1 MKKNEGESMGI
12 ELQSILEGM
21 KRLRAASSKIRE
33 TESELTFFITDIEK
47 VQIQKFIREIS
58 YLDGFF
64 TFKVMYEESEEYFKG
79 GKYLDFS
86 LELIS
91 NPGCFCDEHEAEF
104 LELKKR
110 EEERFTIKPFK
121 RFGLYKDISNC
132 EECRA
137 SAFEYSFTIH
147 KQKLLSWF
155 SEKFLGEPFPS
166 GVKVLIWSTIQQLKD
181 NYTFFDVYKNS
192 PRPFLIIIC
201 EGEIHEQ
208 DGYLNM
214 ISATLTDF
222 NEKMKNLK
230 HDLEIQKAE
239 LQNIL
244 EKQTYF
250 KIDNSD
256 LKFFPPEFWIDKN
269 TKELGEL
276 NEIKKKILNIEN
288 GFFLSLIWAI
298 SDKVVYDVD
307 TNEIT
312 FSLEKDYIVKL
323 NLELENGKIKMDT
336 ESLIIDKEK
345 ELIRWYEACL
355 YSKYSTSNM
364 KVIKDTIIVA
374 GDANFLSIIRQ
385 PEKLIRYYEFHYE
398 NLLAEKLKERSDI
411 VKTFVNNSQSLKNK
425 LINDTGEVTK
435 NCINI
440 VTVLLGLLLSF
451 ALIYSRSAT
460 AGLDF
465 AFFIIVL
472 FSLVYIPINIYRII
486 NIMDLANDT
495 IKCFYQ
501 DMGVLNKI
509 YGYDFHEI
517 VNMKPENYYAEK
529 KLKKGVS
536 IVMIFM
542 GGLQGVLVYLI
553 VVLVWKAYQKIIFNN
568 FIESTLFLVL
578 FFIVFGTEI
587 IWLASGFFK
596 KKRIVDEHKEIK
608 EDVKK

>member
-1 MKKNEGESMGI
+1 MGI

-47 VQIQKFIREIS
+47 VKIQKFIREIS

-79 GKYLDFS
+79 KCLDFS

-91 NPGCFCDEHEAEF
+91 DPGCFCDEHEAGF
-104 LELKKR
+104 LELNER

-121 RFGLYKDISNC
+121 RFELYKDISNC
-132 EECRA
+132 EECIA

-147 KQKLLSWF
+147 KPKLLSWF

-166 GVKVLIWSTIQQLKD
+166 GIKVLIWSTIQQLKD

-192 PRPFLIIIC
+192 PRPFLMIIC

-239 LQNIL
+239 LQNIM

-269 TKELGEL
+269 TKELGEM
-276 NEIKKKILNIEN
+276 NAIKKEILNIEN
-288 GFFLSLIWAI
+288 GFFLSLIWVI
-298 SDKVVYDVD
+298 SDKVEYDVD
-307 TNEIT
+307 TNKIT

-451 ALIYSRSAT
+451 ALIYSRST
-460 AGLDF
+460 NTGKDF
-465 AFFIIVL
+465 AFFVMVL
-472 FSLVYIPINIYRII
+472 FCLVYIPINAYRII

-495 IKCFYQ
+495 IKGFYQ
-501 DMGVLNKI
+501 DIGVLNKI
-509 YGYDFHEI
+509 YRYDFHEI
-517 VNMKPENYYAEK
+517 VNVKSENYIAEK
-529 KLKKGVS
+529 KLKKV
-536 IVMIFM
+536 VTT
-542 GGLQGVLVYLI
+542 VLLIMAGLI
-553 VVLVWKAYQKIIFNN
+553 VVLTWLIFTLVQNSYAQIVFSN
-568 FIESTLFLVL
+568 FIAKVPFLFIFLIVLVL
-578 FFIVFGTEI
+578 EVIY
-587 IWLASGFFK
+587 LSK
-596 KKRIVDEHKEIK
+596 KFTKDKKIVDEHIEAK
-608 EDVKK
+608 DV

>member
-1 MKKNEGESMGI
+1 M
-12 ELQSILEGM
+12 QSILEGM

-47 VQIQKFIREIS
+47 VKIQKFIREIS

-79 GKYLDFS
+79 KCLDFS

-91 NPGCFCDEHEAEF
+91 DPGCFCDEHEAGF
-104 LELKKR
+104 LELNER

-121 RFGLYKDISNC
+121 RFELYKDISNC
-132 EECRA
+132 EECIA

-147 KQKLLSWF
+147 KPKLLSWF

-166 GVKVLIWSTIQQLKD
+166 GIKVLIWSTIQQLKD

-192 PRPFLIIIC
+192 PRPFLMIIC

-239 LQNIL
+239 LQNIM

-269 TKELGEL
+269 TKELGEM
-276 NEIKKKILNIEN
+276 NAIKKEILNIEN
-288 GFFLSLIWAI
+288 GFFLSLIWVI
-298 SDKVVYDVD
+298 SDKVEYDVD
-307 TNEIT
+307 TNKIT

-451 ALIYSRSAT
+451 ALIYSRST
-460 AGLDF
+460 NTGKDF
-465 AFFIIVL
+465 AFFVMVL
-472 FSLVYIPINIYRII
+472 FCLVYIPINAYRII

-495 IKCFYQ
+495 IKGFYQ
-501 DMGVLNKI
+501 DIGVLNKI
-509 YGYDFHEI
+509 YRYDFHEI
-517 VNMKPENYYAEK
+517 VNVKSENYIAEK
-529 KLKKGVS
+529 KLKKV
-536 IVMIFM
+536 VTT
-542 GGLQGVLVYLI
+542 VLLIMAGLI
-553 VVLVWKAYQKIIFNN
+553 VVLTWLIFTLVQKSYAQIVFSN
-568 FIESTLFLVL
+568 FIAKVPFLFIFLIVLVL
-578 FFIVFGTEI
+578 EVIY
-587 IWLASGFFK
+587 LSK
-596 KKRIVDEHKEIK
+596 KFTKDKKIVDEHIEAK
-608 EDVKK
+608 DV

>member
-1 MKKNEGESMGI
+1 M
-12 ELQSILEGM
+12 
-21 KRLRAASSKIRE
+21 
-33 TESELTFFITDIEK
+33 
-47 VQIQKFIREIS
+47 
-58 YLDGFF
+58 
-64 TFKVMYEESEEYFKG
+64 
-79 GKYLDFS
+79 
-86 LELIS
+86 
-91 NPGCFCDEHEAEF
+91 
-104 LELKKR
+104 
-110 EEERFTIKPFK
+110 
-121 RFGLYKDISNC
+121 
-132 EECRA
+132 
-137 SAFEYSFTIH
+137 
-147 KQKLLSWF
+147 
-155 SEKFLGEPFPS
+155 
-166 GVKVLIWSTIQQLKD
+166 
-181 NYTFFDVYKNS
+181 
-192 PRPFLIIIC
+192 
-201 EGEIHEQ
+201 
-208 DGYLNM
+208 
-214 ISATLTDF
+214 
-222 NEKMKNLK
+222 
-230 HDLEIQKAE
+230 
-239 LQNIL
+239 QNIL

-298 SDKVVYDVD
+298 SDKIVYDVD

-465 AFFIIVL
+465 AFL
-472 FSLVYIPINIYRII
+472 
-486 NIMDLANDT
+486 
-495 IKCFYQ
+495 
-501 DMGVLNKI
+501 
-509 YGYDFHEI
+509 
-517 VNMKPENYYAEK
+517 
-529 KLKKGVS
+529 
-536 IVMIFM
+536 
-542 GGLQGVLVYLI
+542 
-553 VVLVWKAYQKIIFNN
+553 
-568 FIESTLFLVL
+568 
-578 FFIVFGTEI
+578 
-587 IWLASGFFK
+587 
-596 KKRIVDEHKEIK
+596 
-608 EDVKK
+608 

>member
-1 MKKNEGESMGI
+1 MGI

-21 KRLRAASSKIRE
+21 KRLRAASSNIRE
-33 TESELTFFITDIEK
+33 NESELTFFITDIEK

-64 TFKVMYEESEEYFKG
+64 TFKVMYGESEEYFKG

-91 NPGCFCDEHEAEF
+91 DPGCFCDEHEAEF

-166 GVKVLIWSTIQQLKD
+166 GIKVLIWSTIRQLKD

-239 LQNIL
+239 LQNIM

-276 NEIKKKILNIEN
+276 NEIKKEILNIEN
-288 GFFLSLIWAI
+288 GFFLSLIWVI

-323 NLELENGKIKMDT
+323 NLKLENGKIKMDT

-385 PEKLIRYYEFHYE
+385 PEKLIRYYEFHYD

-411 VKTFVNNSQSLKNK
+411 VKTFINNSQSLKNK

-435 NCINI
+435 SCINI

-451 ALIYSRSAT
+451 ALIYSRSPN
-460 AGLDF
+460 AG
-465 AFFIIVL
+465 
-472 FSLVYIPINIYRII
+472 
-486 NIMDLANDT
+486 
-495 IKCFYQ
+495 K
-501 DMGVLNKI
+501 
-509 YGYDFHEI
+509 
-517 VNMKPENYYAEK
+517 
-529 KLKKGVS
+529 
-536 IVMIFM
+536 
-542 GGLQGVLVYLI
+542 
-553 VVLVWKAYQKIIFNN
+553 
-568 FIESTLFLVL
+568 
-578 FFIVFGTEI
+578 
-587 IWLASGFFK
+587 
-596 KKRIVDEHKEIK
+596 
-608 EDVKK
+608 

>member
-1 MKKNEGESMGI
+1 MGI

-47 VQIQKFIREIS
+47 VKIQKFIREIS

-79 GKYLDFS
+79 KCLDFS

-91 NPGCFCDEHEAEF
+91 DPGCFCDEHEAGF
-104 LELKKR
+104 LELNER

-121 RFGLYKDISNC
+121 RFELYKDISNC
-132 EECRA
+132 EECIA

-147 KQKLLSWF
+147 KPKLLSWF

-166 GVKVLIWSTIQQLKD
+166 GIKVLIWSTIQQLKD

-192 PRPFLIIIC
+192 PRPFLMIIC

-239 LQNIL
+239 LQNIM

-269 TKELGEL
+269 TKELGEM
-276 NEIKKKILNIEN
+276 NAIKKEILNIEN
-288 GFFLSLIWAI
+288 GFFLSLIWVI
-298 SDKVVYDVD
+298 SDKVEYDVD
-307 TNEIT
+307 TNKIT

-451 ALIYSRSAT
+451 ALIYSRST
-460 AGLDF
+460 NTGKDF
-465 AFFIIVL
+465 AFFVMVL
-472 FSLVYIPINIYRII
+472 FCLVYIPINAYRII

-495 IKCFYQ
+495 IKGFYQ
-501 DMGVLNKI
+501 DIGVLNKI
-509 YGYDFHEI
+509 YRYDFHEI
-517 VNMKPENYYAEK
+517 VNVKSENYIAEK
-529 KLKKGVS
+529 KLKKV
-536 IVMIFM
+536 VTT
-542 GGLQGVLVYLI
+542 VLLIMAGLI
-553 VVLVWKAYQKIIFNN
+553 VVLTWLIFTLVQKSYAQIVFSN
-568 FIESTLFLVL
+568 FIAKVPFLFIFLIVLVL
-578 FFIVFGTEI
+578 EVIY
-587 IWLASGFFK
+587 LSK
-596 KKRIVDEHKEIK
+596 KFTKDKKIVDEHIEAK
-608 EDVKK
+608 DV